1 MNIFNR
7 FAQLI
12 RHDNR
17 ISLLARLIYCDL
29 AEICTKEGGCII
41 SNDYL
46 SKVFNVPDIDIVL
59 ALAEM
64 ENMRMI
70 YFERLNNTMSVK
82 EPIIIKN
89 KRNKERIIKACR
101 IIHLNKDTNEV
112 FGIDKKDLYDMWN

>member
-46 SKVFNVPDIDIVL
+46 AKVFNVEDIDIVL
-59 ALAEM
+59 ALAEL
-64 ENMRMI
+64 ENMLMI
-70 YFERLNNTMSVK
+70 SFERLNNTVSVK
-82 EPIIIKN
+82 EPVIIKN
-89 KRNKERIIKACR
+89 KHKKERIVKACR
-101 IIHLNKDTNEV
+101 IIHLNKNTNEV
-112 FGIDKKDLYDMWN
+112 FGIDKKDLFEMWA